1 VPGYSHP
8 RLAALDYSSLK
19 LSKEVTAKR
28 RCRLREIQ
36 HAIMLHGS

>member
-19 LSKEVTAKR
+19 LSKEVHDKTPLPLA
-28 RCRLREIQ
+28 
-36 HAIMLHGS
+36 